1 MSTTTLLDII
11 TPDYLKKTSL
21 LGVDLTTDDGAPFPN
36 EIYETSIQASIQHI
50 ENDIGIN
57 LEPFKVSQETH
68 DAERQG
74 RFSYWPMKLD
84 YRPIVSIDKVRI
96 RFGSFQPVDLPVSW
110 IRMVSAIHGQMHI
123 IPSQESLGSYF
134 FTAGMPILGN
144 YGIFY
149 EGRDFIPGYFEFD
162 YTAGF
167 ETRKETITFPAG
179 QTQFTVNLSKHCF
192 LKYRIALTLPS
203 GITGKAITLGQD
215 SFVIELNTAPVTDIQ
230 ITYLL
235 DTLPS
240 DIKHMITL
248 KASSNMILQVAGD
261 LILGAGIASSSIGID
276 GLSQSIQTTSSA
288 MYSGYSS
295 RVDYYEKQ
303 YDALKKA
310 VKAQYKINQFGV
322 I

>member
-1 MSTTTLLDII
+1 MTTTLLDVI
-11 TPDYLKKTSL
+11 TPDFLKKTSL
-21 LGVDLTTDDGAPFPN
+21 LGVDLTTDDGQPFPD
-36 EIYETSIQASIQHI
+36 EIYNLAIQTSIKHI
-50 ENDIGIN
+50 EHDIGIN

-74 RFSYWPMKLD
+74 RYSYWPMKLD
-84 YRPIVSIDKVRI
+84 YRPLVSIEGVRI
-96 RFGSFQPVDLPVSW
+96 RFGSFQPVILPNSW
-110 IRMVSAIHGQMHI
+110 VRVTSAMHGQLNL
-123 IPSQESLGSYF
+123 IPSQESLGSYYF
-134 FTAGMPILGN
+134 SGGLPFMGN
-144 YGIFY
+144 YGIYY
-149 EGRDFIPGYFEFD
+149 EGRDYIPGYFEFD

-167 ETRKETITFPAG
+167 ETRRASVTIPANTTTKQIVLDKHCYLKYTIQLTFPTG
-179 QTQFTVNLSKHCF
+179 V
-192 LKYRIALTLPS
+192 
-203 GITGKAITLGQD
+203 TGKAIALGQD
-215 SFVIELNTAPVTDIQ
+215 GFTIELNAPVDHEIEVS
-230 ITYLL
+230 YLL

-248 KASSNMILQVAGD
+248 KSSANMILQVAGD

-310 VKAQYKINQFGV
+310 VKAQFKINQFGV